1 MTEARR
7 RTVPLRSEP
16 AAPGRASAEA
26 LARLDRR
33 WRPRYLMLAPHRLG
47 FFLAMLLLMASGL
60 WWALVQI
67 DRVSGALALPYGV
80 APSLVHAAVMTFGF
94 MPLFFAGFLFTAGP
108 KWLHVE
114 PWPVSR
120 VMPPLLLQAG
130 GWLVWLAG
138 GSWGRV
144 VALAGCFIGVAVPG
158 VIALGQFGLTDEVI
172 TLILFLSAA
181 QFLVGNV
188 LEPQVMGTSMDLSPY
203 AVLISLT
210 VWTALWGIA
219 GAIAAIPITA
229 VMVIVLSEFSATR
242 PIAILLSRSGG
253 QSERRG

>member
-1 MTEARR
+1 MTEVRR

-16 AAPGRASAEA
+16 AAPGRPSAEA

-67 DRVSGALALPYGV
+67 DRVSGALALPNGV

-120 VMPPLLLQAG
+120 VMPPLLLQGG

-138 GSWGRV
+138 GSWGLLA
-144 VALAGCFIGVAVPG
+144 ALAE
-158 VIALGQFGLTDEVI
+158 LTE
-172 TLILFLSAA
+172 F
-181 QFLVGNV
+181 
-188 LEPQVMGTSMDLSPY
+188 
-203 AVLISLT
+203 LT
-210 VWTALWGIA
+210 VWEQGAVPAPVAAVHLYAARESLTELIGI
-219 GAIAAIPITA
+219 IDTED
-229 VMVIVLSEFSATR
+229 VLDRVFR
-242 PIAILLSRSGG
+242 DFCIGK
-253 QSERRG
+253 